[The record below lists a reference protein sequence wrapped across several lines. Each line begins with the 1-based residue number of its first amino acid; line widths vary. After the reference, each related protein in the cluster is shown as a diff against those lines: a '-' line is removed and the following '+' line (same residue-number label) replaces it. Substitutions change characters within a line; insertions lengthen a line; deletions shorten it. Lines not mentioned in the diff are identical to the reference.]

1 MLNVSNSLKTFTLQH
16 SDHILLISFS
26 FDFDHNILIVLINQC
41 LSNTYVLMAD
51 KHCGWKAA
59 CFMAIVLALAAVGI
73 SGYTMWYT
81 RYELNDRVD
90 STNER
95 LEALEKRMSNL
106 TNRSEIERTVTK
118 STISALTGETQTLKN
133 DYMKVLSETRAMNKT
148 INYTTSATVQ
158 QALNELNNVKETQK
172 DILKRLQALSHL
184 NDTAED
190 HLSLREE
197 IRNLTT
203 QVNQNITHVEEKL
216 KDNRREWQ
224 EALEN
229 KTSEISLD
237 ISDIGKRL
245 DEFENAQNKTNTATN
260 ECEVLG
266 PRKISYLIF
275 LATLSVIVLV

>member
-1 MLNVSNSLKTFTLQH
+1 
-16 SDHILLISFS
+16 
-26 FDFDHNILIVLINQC
+26 
-41 LSNTYVLMAD
+41 MAD
-51 KHCGWKAA
+51 KENKDCNKDCSWSKAA
-59 CFMAIVLALAAVGI
+59 CISSIIAIVFALTAIGI
-73 SGYTMWYT
+73 ATGSYT
-81 RYELNDRVD
+81 RSCACDELTDSVD

-133 DYMKVLSETRAMNKT
+133 DYMKMLSETRAINKT

-172 DILKRLQALSHL
+172 EILKRLHALSHL

-197 IRNLTT
+197 IKNLTT

-237 ISDIGKRL
+237 ISDLGKRL

-260 ECEVLG
+260 GCEVLG